1 MNHEYH
7 VAVTGNDTAAGSKEN
22 PFRTIAKA
30 ARIAETGD
38 TIIVHEGT
46 YREWVRPEHSGYSD
60 INRITYQA
68 AKGEKVI
75 IKGSEQITT
84 WEPYEGTVW
93 KVTLSNSMFGDYN
106 PYTES
111 LTGDWFVYPDDG
123 SVHTGDVYLN
133 GKSFYEAKSIEE
145 VKNPVKRTNG
155 CNPHWTNRVELLLD
169 PDGSLYQW
177 FAEVNDSET
186 IIYANFHG
194 SDPNK
199 ELTEINVRKCCFYPE
214 KTGMNYIT
222 VKGFEMAQAACPWT
236 PPTADQ
242 PGLLGTHWSKGWI
255 IEDNII
261 HDAKCSAISIGKE
274 ASTGHNLCTR
284 RQQKPGYQYQM
295 EAVFRALQIG
305 WSKEKIG
312 SHIIR
317 NNTLYDC
324 GQNGIVGHMGC
335 VFSKIHHNHI
345 YNIGVK
351 HEYFGYE
358 IGGIKLHAAIDVEI
372 KNNRI
377 HDCTLGTWLDWQAQ
391 GVHVNNNLYYKNDRD
406 FMIEVTHGPHVIAN
420 NIFASGYNFDNVAQ
434 GGAYI
439 NNLCCGT
446 MRRVKISDRST
457 PYHFPH
463 TTQVA
468 GSAFVYS
475 GDDRLYNNI
484 FVGGMDIPE
493 EDSFSGTAG
502 YDDCTAGYDEYLAAI
517 IAAGNGDLEKFVTV
531 EQPAYIDGNAY
542 LNGSKAFRSES
553 NKYNNPSDNPHV
565 AIKEEGDNV
574 FLELDITEEL
584 LQIQTKIES
593 TNTLGTVRI
602 VDAIFDDPDGQLIT
616 FDKDYFGE
624 QRSEHPTAG
633 PIEGLVAGH
642 NRIQVW

>member
-84 WEPYEGTVW
+84 WEPYDGTVW